1 MMDPLLRNVAHTCA
15 RKVAYSD
22 KATAKQAAKK
32 FFKKTP
38 VRQRPYECQI
48 CGAWHLTSTPL
59 ERMEDL
65 SRKLSERLA

>member
-22 KATAKQAAKK
+22 KAAAKQAAKK
-32 FFKKTP
+32 FFKLLSAASAPTNA
-38 VRQRPYECQI
+38 RSR
-48 CGAWHLTSTPL
+48 GAWHLTSTPL